1 MVVVLS
7 LGTGRSSITLLWL
20 LVVLLILPVI
30 WLAAIFTMY
39 MYMDDL
45 TVEVSIVA
53 GLPNCHVQQNRE
65 IVLEVSHYKSLGSFG
80 AVVTASIGVDQLVV
94 VDCIEL
100 VEKLPPL
107 DCC

>member
-1 MVVVLS
+1 MDS
-7 LGTGRSSITLLWL
+7 LDSLAL
-20 LVVLLILPVI
+20 LVLDMEATELGCSIVPGDRSEQHNLVVAVGSFADI
-30 WLAAIFTMY
+30 A
-39 MYMDDL
+39 
-45 TVEVSIVA
+45 VEVSIVA